1 MVLAGTV
8 LVTVGNVFLRWS
20 IGEALDTGNLQI
32 SLLIITAVLLI
43 LAQLVSYIR
52 QMLFVKVQKNIYGK
66 IQSKVLHG
74 RMEELGK
81 SSLGASLPIIH
92 RMWGRLTALPTGL
105 WEILFRIWWVPQENI
120 MFQGT
125 IRENLVCGKDI
136 SREQM
141 EEACGKAGIHEEI
154 LRMPGGYETMLTEN
168 GGSLSGGQK
177 QRLCLARALLRKGDV
192 YIFDEPTSALD
203 RGSRERFAQ
212 LLPELQMP

>member
-81 SSLGASLPIIH
+81 SSLGAV
-92 RMWGRLTALPTGL
+92 TAYYTSDVGQIDSFANRVVGNTFPDLVGSPGKHHVPGNHPGKPGL
-105 WEILFRIWWVPQENI
+105 REGYQP
-120 MFQGT
+120 GT
-125 IRENLVCGKDI
+125 D
-136 SREQM
+136 
-141 EEACGKAGIHEEI
+141 
-154 LRMPGGYETMLTEN
+154 
-168 GGSLSGGQK
+168 GGSL
-177 QRLCLARALLRKGDV
+177 
-192 YIFDEPTSALD
+192 
-203 RGSRERFAQ
+203 REGRH
-212 LLPELQMP
+212 P